1 MAKAVNVT
9 PERGD
14 AMPRAKDFD
23 GDESKGKEVDKKT
36 GDGISIMTT
45 VARNWLITQN
55 NADKYGVDMS
65 KDGILTLLNDLVS
78 KGRISAMIHR
88 KEQSLVTDE
97 NGNHT
102 LHDHLAIRIPNQSTG
117 HQIYK
122 YFPHAALQPCQE
134 NFLSIVKYVRKDT
147 SGYWYKVHPEKLG
160 EKLPD
165 DQANY
170 WQWGD
175 IPEEAKTSSEDETQK
190 GDNINA
196 LIVAAITE
204 GLSDAE
210 IMVKYPNS
218 WRRPAEL
225 RKVRFAIMS
234 QKYRPIYRD
243 MTVVYIVANRLPRQ
257 VYELYPSD
265 FRTYVVSD
273 YTHPWDSYCA
283 EETVVLLNFTGQ
295 MPWPELQRLMSGNYC
310 TLPARFSDAV
320 ACYTTLIIV
329 SPLTPKGLQ
338 KAKTYD
344 TSNIETYLTNLR
356 IYNDLE
362 DAGTDYIRDPN
373 TGIWRQLYLLPPHT
387 P

>member
-175 IPEEAKTSSEDETQK
+175 IPEEAKASSEDETQK

-329 SPLTPKGLQ
+329 SPLTPKGLL

>member
-23 GDESKGKEVDKKT
+23 GDESKGTEVDKKT

-175 IPEEAKTSSEDETQK
+175 IPEEAKASSEDETQK

-329 SPLTPKGLQ
+329 SPLTPKGLL

>member
-175 IPEEAKTSSEDETQK
+175 IPEEAKASSEDETQK

>member
-1 MAKAVNVT
+1 
-9 PERGD
+9 
-14 AMPRAKDFD
+14 MPRAKDFD

-175 IPEEAKTSSEDETQK
+175 IPEEAKASSEDETQK

>member
-1 MAKAVNVT
+1 MAKTVNVT

-65 KDGILTLLNDLVS
+65 KDGILTLLDDLVS

-175 IPEEAKTSSEDETQK
+175 IPEEAKASSEDETQK

>member
-1 MAKAVNVT
+1 
-9 PERGD
+9 
-14 AMPRAKDFD
+14 MPRAKDFD

-65 KDGILTLLNDLVS
+65 KDGILTLLDDLIS
-78 KGRISAMIHR
+78 KGRISAMIHC

-147 SGYWYKVHPEKLG
+147 SGYWYKIHPEKLG

-175 IPEEAKTSSEDETQK
+175 IPEDAKANRSDEPQK
-190 GDNINA
+190 VDNVNA
-196 LIVAAITE
+196 LIVAAIVE

-234 QKYRPIYRD
+234 QKYRSLYRNLN
-243 MTVVYIVANRLPRQ
+243 VVYVQANMPPKQLHT
-257 VYELYPSD
+257 LYSAD
-265 FRTYVVSD
+265 RDTYVVSD

-283 EETVVLLNFTGQ
+283 EKTVVLLDFVGQ
-295 MPWPELQRLMSGNYC
+295 IPWPELRRLMSGNYC

-320 ACYTTLIIV
+320 ACYTTLILITPI
-329 SPLTPKGLQ
+329 SPSDMRAFKSYANHDMESYLTHIR
-338 KAKTYD
+338 TYD
-344 TSNIETYLTNLR
+344 DLDDTGTYYT
-356 IYNDLE
+356 
-362 DAGTDYIRDPN
+362 RDPQ
-373 TGIWRQLYLLPPHT
+373 THRWMRQYLLPSP
-387 P
+387 PEEKKEENQ